1 MVKFVQFYFTTNFAR
16 FCCVFRMN
24 SSLHEIQSDLQ
35 RLASQQN
42 QMQNP
47 PVQSSPQPMQSF
59 ATLQNSFVNSRPVN
73 YVTQPQPQIHS
84 LVYSTPGTGWHS
96 LVSQSPPPPVQPQQ
110 PPAFTHHNNFLNQQ
124 PQVSRYLHHVH
135 LRIKSVNLIGVYC
148 VAISL

>member
-1 MVKFVQFYFTTNFAR
+1 
-16 FCCVFRMN
+16 MN

-84 LVYSTPGTGWHS
+84 LVYSSPGTGWHS
-96 LVSQSPPPPVQPQQ
+96 LVSQSPPPPAQQPQQ

-124 PQVSRYLHHVH
+124 PQVNQYWQVH
-135 LRIKSVNLIGVYC
+135 K
-148 VAISL
+148 